1 MMAGSIA
8 DTRWSPVSDSSGF
21 VHLSVHTEYSLVD
34 SVVRVKPLVKA
45 AAERGMPAVAM
56 TDHMNLFAAVKFVS
70 AAESVGVKPILGC
83 DLVVHDPVSDTDNAL
98 RLLCANNQGYRN
110 LMQLVS
116 RGYVQG
122 QDRGSP
128 VIRPEWLADHAD
140 GLIALSGGHRC
151 LISRAIAAGHG

>member
-56 TDHMNLFAAVKFVS
+56 TDHMNLFAAVKFV
-70 AAESVGVKPILGC
+70 
-83 DLVVHDPVSDTDNAL
+83 
-98 RLLCANNQGYRN
+98 
-110 LMQLVS
+110 
-116 RGYVQG
+116 
-122 QDRGSP
+122 
-128 VIRPEWLADHAD
+128 
-140 GLIALSGGHRC
+140 
-151 LISRAIAAGHG
+151 